1 MSISHALRSMVAGQ
15 VEHVRAI
22 NRRYAKPRL
31 TMSPAVRWALLS
43 LRLYLLTLVGLLA
56 YKFITVVMQ

>member
-1 MSISHALRSMVAGQ
+1 MNFIYALRMMLARQ
-15 VEHVRAI
+15 VEQVHAI

-31 TMSPAVRWALLS
+31 TMSPAVRWALLI
-43 LRLYLLTLVGLLA
+43 LRLYLLSLVGLLG

>member
-1 MSISHALRSMVAGQ
+1 VNFIYALRMMVARQ
-15 VEHVRAI
+15 VEQVHAI

-31 TMSPAVRWALLS
+31 TMSPAVRWALLI
-43 LRLYLLTLVGLLA
+43 LRLYLLLLVGLLG

>member
-1 MSISHALRSMVAGQ
+1 MNIGHVFHMIVSNQIAT
-15 VEHVRAI
+15 VRAI

-31 TMSPAVRWALLS
+31 KMSPAVRWSLLS

>member
-1 MSISHALRSMVAGQ
+1 MNFIYALRMMVARQ
-15 VEHVRAI
+15 VEQVHAI

-31 TMSPAVRWALLS
+31 TMSPAVRWALLI
-43 LRLYLLTLVGLLA
+43 LRLYLLSLVGLLG

>member
-1 MSISHALRSMVAGQ
+1 VNFLYALRTMVARQ
-15 VEHVRAI
+15 VEQVHAI

-31 TMSPAVRWALLS
+31 PMSPAAQWALLI
-43 LRLYLLTLVGLLA
+43 LRLYLLFLVGLLG

>member
-1 MSISHALRSMVAGQ
+1 MNFIYALRMMVARQ
-15 VEHVRAI
+15 VEQVRAI

-31 TMSPAVRWALLS
+31 TMSPAVRWALLI
-43 LRLYLLTLVGLLA
+43 LRLYLLSLVGLLG

>member
-1 MSISHALRSMVAGQ
+1 MNFTYALRRMVADQ

-31 TMSPAVRWALLS
+31 TMSPAVRWALLI
-43 LRLYLLTLVGLLA
+43 LRLYLLSLVGLLG

>member
-1 MSISHALRSMVAGQ
+1 VNFIYALRMMLARQ
-15 VEHVRAI
+15 VEQVHAI

-31 TMSPAVRWALLS
+31 TMSPAVRWALLI
-43 LRLYLLTLVGLLA
+43 LRLYLLSLVGLLG

>member
-1 MSISHALRSMVAGQ
+1 VNFIYALRMTLARQ
-15 VEHVRAI
+15 VEQVHAI

-31 TMSPAVRWALLS
+31 AMSPAAQWALLI
-43 LRLYLLTLVGLLA
+43 LRLYLLLLVGLLG

>member
-1 MSISHALRSMVAGQ
+1 VNFIYALRMMVARQ
-15 VEHVRAI
+15 VEQVRAI

-31 TMSPAVRWALLS
+31 TMSPAVRWALLI
-43 LRLYLLTLVGLLA
+43 LRLYLLSLVGLLG